1 MAEDF
6 RVSLL
11 SEEDQEIF
19 GRIDEET
26 VSPLVW
32 QHAEHPRNLGTLRD
46 PDGRAEVTGLCE
58 DTMAFEM
65 RLDGNAVI
73 DIGFQA
79 RGCGFTVACGSIA
92 TELVKGKRI
101 GEALGITGKQI
112 EQALG
117 GLPKGHRHCAD
128 LAANALKAAARNAL
142 APHLRVGPDLV
153 GRVWKVWKPNE

>member
-19 GRIDEET
+19 GKIDEET
-26 VSPLVW
+26 VSPRVW
-32 QHAEHPRNLGTLRD
+32 QHAEHPRNVGTLCD

-58 DTMAFEM
+58 DTMAFEV
-65 RLDGNAVI
+65 RLDENAAVS
-73 DIGFQA
+73 DIGFHA

-101 GEALGITGKQI
+101 GEALGITGSQI

-128 LAANALKAAARNAL
+128 LAANALRAAARNAL
-142 APHLRVGPDLV
+142 ENLRDP
-153 GRVWKVWKPNE
+153 WKQVYR